1 MDVGEEIGIKK
12 DRRLFHMTMCVNGL
26 FFDMKFFK
34 LADGGRFLKPS
45 ADGKYIGDNRIS
57 GARGCS
63 HLDGTK

>member
-1 MDVGEEIGIKK
+1 
-12 DRRLFHMTMCVNGL
+12 MTMCVNGL

-63 HLDGTK
+63 HLDGTKWRNILCHAAFFCWQRM

>member
-1 MDVGEEIGIKK
+1 
-12 DRRLFHMTMCVNGL
+12 MTMCVNGL